1 MVYRL
6 WRKKFL
12 MEGCNMA
19 KNVVEKQRKLKKI
32 KQRVQ
37 RIVFGKKNQT
47 IVSFETRRLYL
58 LVVVVFFIYLL
69 CSWLVS

>member
-1 MVYRL
+1 MVYQL
-6 WRKKFL
+6 WKKKFL
-12 MEGCNMA
+12 IEGCNMA

>member
-1 MVYRL
+1 
-6 WRKKFL
+6 

-32 KQRVQ
+32 KQNVQ

>member
-1 MVYRL
+1 MVYQL
-6 WRKKFL
+6 WKKKFL

>member
-1 MVYRL
+1 MVYQL
-6 WRKKFL
+6 WKKKFL

-19 KNVVEKQRKLKKI
+19 KNVVEKQRKMKKI
-32 KQRVQ
+32 KQSVQ

>member
-1 MVYRL
+1 
-6 WRKKFL
+6 

-32 KQRVQ
+32 KQSVQ

>member
-1 MVYRL
+1 MVYQL
-6 WRKKFL
+6 WKKKFL

-19 KNVVEKQRKLKKI
+19 KNVVEKQRQMKKI

>member
-1 MVYRL
+1 
-6 WRKKFL
+6 
-12 MEGCNMA
+12 MA

>member
-1 MVYRL
+1 
-6 WRKKFL
+6 

>member
-1 MVYRL
+1 
-6 WRKKFL
+6 
-12 MEGCNMA
+12 MA
-19 KNVVEKQRKLKKI
+19 KNVIEKHRKLKKI
-32 KQRVQ
+32 KQSVQ
-37 RIVFGKKNQT
+37 RIVFGKNNQT

>member
-1 MVYRL
+1 MVYQL
-6 WRKKFL
+6 WKKKFL

-58 LVVVVFFIYLL
+58 LVVVVFLFTFY
-69 CSWLVS
+69 VHG

>member
-1 MVYRL
+1 
-6 WRKKFL
+6 
-12 MEGCNMA
+12 MA
-19 KNVVEKQRKLKKI
+19 KNVVEKQRQMKKI